1 MALFQYQHLLS
12 ASPSLPSFPLS
23 SQYFADMGKQHV
35 VAAGLGL
42 AASMVNAAP
51 APQVVN
57 AAAAASCVTTT
68 YAASAPTNTATAV
81 QLEALAYCGGT
92 LYAAAYIE
100 VSTVLNHLARG
111 CLLMISAE
119 FGL

>member
-1 MALFQYQHLLS
+1 MAIFQHQHLLP
-12 ASPSLPSFPLS
+12 ASSSLAT
-23 SQYFADMGKQHV
+23 FADMGKQHV

-100 VSTVLNHLARG
+100 VSAVLGHLVIRFV
-111 CLLMISAE
+111 LTIYAE
-119 FGL
+119 CGL

>member
-1 MALFQYQHLLS
+1 MALVQHQHLLP
-12 ASPSLPSFPLS
+12 ASPPIPSFHTP
-23 SQYFADMGKQHV
+23 SQYLADMGKQHAV
-35 VAAGLGL
+35 VAGLGL

-51 APQVVN
+51 APQVIN

-81 QLEALAYCGGT
+81 QLEALSYCGGT

-100 VSTVLNHLARG
+100 VGVVLSHLARC
-111 CLLMISAE
+111 CLLTMHTE
-119 FGL
+119 CGL

>member
-1 MALFQYQHLLS
+1 MDVYQYQHLLP
-12 ASPSLPSFPLS
+12 ASPSFPPFHAP
-23 SQYFADMGKQHV
+23 SQYLADMGKQHV

-100 VSTVLNHLARG
+100 VSAVLSHLAV
-111 CLLMISAE
+111 CIC
-119 FGL
+119 